1 MLVIGLTG
9 GVAMGKS
16 TVAEMFAGEGAA
28 VFDAD
33 RAVHALYQG
42 GAAAGAIGDAFPGAV
57 AGGIVD
63 RRKLA
68 ALIARDSAALARLE
82 AIVHPLVRAAEDA
95 FRRAAAMSGSRIA
108 VLDIPLLFETGGDR
122 RVDAVVVV
130 STTPEIQRQRATRRG
145 GLSELE
151 LAALTARQMP
161 DAEKRRRSHFII
173 DTSGPLEATRRQV
186 RDLMRALAARAATR

>member
-16 TVAEMFAGEGAA
+16 TVAEMFAAEGAA

-33 RAVHALYQG
+33 RAVHALYHG
-42 GAAAGAIGDAFPGAV
+42 GAAAGAIEDAFPGAV

-95 FRRAAAMSGSRIA
+95 FRHTAAMSGSRIA

-161 DAEKRRRSHFII
+161 DAEKRRREHFII